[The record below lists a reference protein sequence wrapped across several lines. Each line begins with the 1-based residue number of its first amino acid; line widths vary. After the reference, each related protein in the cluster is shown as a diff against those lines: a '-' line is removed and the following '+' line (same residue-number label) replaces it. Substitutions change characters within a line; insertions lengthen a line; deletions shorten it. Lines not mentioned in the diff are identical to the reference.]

1 MRPTPG
7 ILADMATH
15 SDEQRTADLVVRL
28 HQQPERRS
36 LIGQAAG
43 MLVER
48 YRLTPTQAFTFIDDK
63 AREGGSCAADVAA
76 EILEALHQPLDES
89 MS

>member
-7 ILADMATH
+7 ILAGMATQ
-15 SDEQRTADLVVRL
+15 SDEQRIADLVVRL

-43 MLVER
+43 MLMER
-48 YRLTPTQAFTFIDDK
+48 YRLTPTQAFTFIDEK
-63 AREGGSCAADVAA
+63 AREGDSHATDVAA
-76 EILEALHQPLDES
+76 EILEALRRP
-89 MS
+89 